1 MSVGDRITG
10 AADRVARAVTNHNRI
25 VILMMLVMTAGV
37 AFGFTQDQGENQNSA
52 DESVIEGTA
61 VYDAQQYLD
70 AQYFDED
77 ETSTVAVYVRSESG
91 SVLSK
96 PGLLAALDYQIE
108 VSNSG
113 AVADVLADGRSGNS
127 IQNPATA
134 VATQLTE
141 DADSGLATQREAL
154 AAASSE
160 EVAEAVRT
168 VFAGGEQTRQLLPV
182 DYEAG
187 TTDADGMRL
196 LLTLSE
202 DAGSDVTDA
211 IGEATAAID
220 TPASLTVFTT
230 AGAFADLN
238 VLPEL
243 VWLVV
248 PLILLVLAIILG
260 FAYRDVTDVIV
271 SFTGVILALVWTFG
285 LMGWL
290 GLLGQTTALVVPV
303 LVIALSIDFS
313 FHVFMRYRERRDPGD
328 SIRDA
333 LSRSTAAVMIA
344 FTLVTVTAVISFLP
358 NLTNPVALIRDLSV
372 AFVLAVLASL
382 VIFTTLVPALK
393 VSADGLW
400 ERFGFDRTATPL
412 GRGSYLHGILG
423 SSVTTAQRAG
433 IVVILLALIISVA
446 GAVAF
451 TEVDRQQFQ
460 DNDLLSDP
468 GWQSELPGPMA
479 YEVHET
485 DAAQQLSYEDERFG
499 ASEGDSDS
507 TFGFT
512 QFLIRGEVATPE
524 TMQALVT
531 AEEAAA
537 AADDEVVLN
546 QGGVVDVRSPL
557 SAMQEFAAANP
568 DSAFAETFAAA
579 AGTEA
584 TDPATLQT
592 LVPEQDVTETLDAF
606 VEAAPQQATQLLE
619 QTEDGYASMRV
630 LVPTQGGFGDDRTA
644 AMNTIEK
651 QVDAETA
658 ASVTGVGSGTLNDA
672 YLSQII
678 DGIFTTMALALIG
691 VFVVLAVV
699 YRATYGSATL
709 GLVTALPVALELG
722 VVFLGMLL
730 LNEPLTANTALI
742 VSIAIGLGI
751 DYNIHI
757 SDRFV
762 TELERGAD
770 TVTALTKATTGTG
783 GALLGS
789 AITSAGAFA
798 LLVIA
803 PLAVF
808 QSIGTILGLTLAASF
823 LLSVFVLPS
832 LLYQWANLVDAREY
846 TVAESPAPSD

>member
-1 MSVGDRITG
+1 MSVGDTITG
-10 AADRVARAVTNHNRI
+10 ATDRVASAVINHNRI
-25 VILMMLVMTAGV
+25 VILVMLVLTAGV
-37 AFGFTQDQGENQNSA
+37 AFGLTQEQGENQNSA
-52 DESVIEGTA
+52 DESVIEGTD

-70 AQYFDED
+70 TQYFDEE
-77 ETSTVAVYVRSESG
+77 ETSTEAVYLRSDSG

-96 PGLLAALDYQIE
+96 PGLLAALEYQIA
-108 VSNSG
+108 VSDAAS
-113 AVADVLADGRSGNS
+113 VADALAGDPSGNS

-134 VATQLTE
+134 VATQLT
-141 DADSGLATQREAL
+141 DQADPELATQREAL
-154 AAASSE
+154 AAASSAE
-160 EVAEAVRT
+160 IAEAVQT
-168 VFAGGEQTRQLLPV
+168 AFADGEQARQFLPV

-187 TTDADGMRL
+187 TTGAGGMRL
-196 LLTLSE
+196 LLTLGE
-202 DAGSDVTDA
+202 DAGSDATDA
-211 IGEATAAID
+211 IDEATTTID
-220 TPASLTVFTT
+220 TPASVTVFTT

-248 PLILLVLAIILG
+248 PLILLVLAVVLG

-328 SIRDA
+328 GIRDA
-333 LSRSTAAVMIA
+333 LSRSTAAVIIA

-358 NLTNPVALIRDLSV
+358 NLTNPVGLIRDLSV
-372 AFVLAVLASL
+372 AFILAVLASL

-400 ERFGFDRTATPL
+400 ERFGFDRTATAL
-412 GRGSYLHGILG
+412 GKGSYLRGILG
-423 SSVTTAQRAG
+423 SSVTAAQRAG
-433 IVVILLALIISVA
+433 VVVIVLAVIISVA

-460 DNDLLSDP
+460 DNDPLSDP

-479 YEVHET
+479 YELHET
-485 DAAQQLSYEDERFG
+485 DAAQQLSYADEQFG
-499 ASEGDSDS
+499 ASESDSDS

-537 AADDEVVLN
+537 DDEVVLN

-557 SAMQEFAAANP
+557 SAMQELAAAAP
-568 DSAFAETFAAA
+568 ESAFAETFAAA
-579 AGTEA
+579 AGTETA
-584 TDPATLQT
+584 DPATLRT

-606 VEAAPQQATQLLE
+606 AEAAPQQATQLLE
-619 QTEDGYASMRV
+619 QTGDGYASMRV
-630 LVPTQGGFGDDRTA
+630 LVPTQGGFGDDRAA
-644 AMNTIEK
+644 AMSTIEE
-651 QVDAETA
+651 QINPETA
-658 ASVTGVGSGTLNDA
+658 ASVTAVGSGTLNDA

-678 DGIFTTMALALIG
+678 DGIITTMALALVG
-691 VFVVLAVV
+691 VFLVLAIV

-709 GLVTALPVALELG
+709 GLVTALPIALELG
-722 VVFLGMLL
+722 VVFVGMLL

-757 SDRFV
+757 SDRFA
-762 TELERGAD
+762 TELKRGAD
-770 TVTALTKATTGTG
+770 VVTALRRATTGTG

-789 AITSAGAFA
+789 AVTSAGAFA

-808 QSIGTILGLTLAASF
+808 QSMGTILGLTLAASF

-832 LLYQWANLVDAREY
+832 LLYQWHQLVNQRGRQRLGQSTAS
-846 TVAESPAPSD
+846 ASD